1 MGVTSRAPMADAVDL
16 NTGEIKWKVTLGEH
30 SELPVRGISPTGTEN
45 YGVPLVVAAGLIWL
59 TID

>member
-1 MGVTSRAPMADAVDL
+1 MADAVDL